1 MKNWLKKQ
9 ATEFT
14 AIIGFVL
21 VLSAFFA
28 PDWVFLTLGILLI
41 AIDDEKAKT
50 WTAKVAPG
58 FGRWIDEV
66 GQ

>member
-28 PDWVFLTLGILLI
+28 PDWVFMALGVLLI
-41 AIDDEKAKT
+41 AIDDEKAKA
-50 WTAKVAPG
+50 WAANIAPG